1 MADFAG
7 FTNDQMFKL
16 AQMKGYTGNN
26 NIEEVNNFIMGNDK
40 AKSYVMEMFNEAT
53 TLVGRQRRG
62 FAPGGLSDAEIA
74 ALSTE
79 EAEQLVGQLGGANVK
94 GSTGDYSDLD
104 SFKSYSGW
112 QNVPGGFETWKK
124 VAEKAGYGRKDKKSS
139 DMNIKSGASAN
150 TYRYDESVASTPTT
164 TNTTANTATTNTANT
179 TGTTVQTPQN
189 FAKLATSTP
198 VNQITVTPG
207 DKTLVSEGTGQIS
220 GTPDSIDIGDI
231 SDTKTV
237 DTTTGQINAA
247 QMKDEDISKVA
258 DTIDDNL
265 KDVKAV
271 KGTVSDEAQVKAET
285 MNPEDLAAL
294 DLKAAQIDEATTVK
308 APNKRTLQ
316 ESELVSSAYDKE
328 KADDVIKK
336 TEAAFV
342 TADPSTKAMVKG
354 QLDELMSDFEPGRT
368 PPWAAGAMRTALAA
382 MNARGLN
389 ASSLAGQAIVQ
400 AAMESALPIAKADA
414 KTVAEFE
421 LQNLNNRQQATILA
435 AKQRADFLGIEFDQE
450 FRARVK
456 NASTISD
463 IAKQNYDADVQIAL
477 ENARMAQSVDIANL
491 NAENAK
497 VLSDAAALTKLDL
510 ANLDNKQ
517 KAQVA
522 NAEAFLA
529 MDLQNLKNEQQISV
543 LKSQAK
549 IDALFNDQSAE
560 NAAKQLNITEKNKVD
575 VAMANLQASQ
585 ERFNAEQQ
593 NVMAQVQ
600 FKEDAALTKF
610 FASLKENRAQFN
622 ATNALAVSTANAAW
636 YQSVTNF
643 NNGALNQANM
653 NDANN
658 STALTKM
665 QLEQDYQAARD
676 LMNWAFTAD
685 QNELQRAASI
695 FIAQLDADAKQ
706 AEANGGFFQTMI
718 NAIANIPG

>member
-53 TLVGRQRRG
+53 TLVGRQKRG
-62 FAPGGLSDAEIA
+62 FMDGGLAEMNKYISGSSGDYKD
-74 ALSTE
+74 LSTFENYDFSGAPFTKE
-79 EAEQLVGQLGGANVK
+79 EWMAQAKAEGAGSNTQQATDMNVK
-94 GSTGDYSDLD
+94 FGST
-104 SFKSYSGW
+104 
-112 QNVPGGFETWKK
+112 
-124 VAEKAGYGRKDKKSS
+124 VA
-139 DMNIKSGASAN
+139 GA
-150 TYRYDESVASTPTT
+150 TTFTPDPVT
-164 TNTTANTATTNTANT
+164 TNTNTNTTTDTTATNTTDT

-198 VNQITVTPG
+198 VNQITVKPG
-207 DKTLVSEGTGQIS
+207 DKTLVGEGTGQIS

-237 DTTTGQINAA
+237 DTTAGQIDAA

-258 DTIDDNL
+258 DTIDENL

-308 APNKRTLQ
+308 APDKRTVQ
-316 ESELVSSAYDKE
+316 DDELVQSAYDKE

-414 KTVAEFE
+414 KTVADFE

-497 VLSDAAALTKLDL
+497 IISDAAALTKLDIQ
-510 ANLDNKQ
+510 NLTNKQ
-517 KAQVA
+517 QAQLA
-522 NAEAFLA
+522 NAEAFLE
-529 MDLQNLKNEQQISV
+529 MDIQNLKNEQQVSI

-549 IDALFNDQSAE
+549 IDALFNDQAAE
-560 NAAKQLNITEKNKVD
+560 NAAKQLNIVEKNKVD

-718 NAIANIPG
+718 NAIANIPS

>member
-62 FAPGGLSDAEIA
+62 FAPGGMPLSEMNKYISGSSGDYKD
-74 ALSTE
+74 LSTFDNYDFSGAPFTKE
-79 EAEQLVGQLGGANVK
+79 EWMAQAKAEGAGSNTQQATDMNVK
-94 GSTGDYSDLD
+94 YGST
-104 SFKSYSGW
+104 
-112 QNVPGGFETWKK
+112 
-124 VAEKAGYGRKDKKSS
+124 VA
-139 DMNIKSGASAN
+139 GA
-150 TYRYDESVASTPTT
+150 TTFTPDPVTTNTT
-164 TNTTANTATTNTANT
+164 TNTDTNTTATNTTDT

-198 VNQITVTPG
+198 VNQITVKPG

-237 DTTTGQINAA
+237 DTTSGQIDAA

-258 DTIDDNL
+258 DTIDENL

-308 APNKRTLQ
+308 APDKRTVQ
-316 ESELVSSAYDKE
+316 DDELVQSAYDKE

-414 KTVAEFE
+414 KTVADFE

-435 AKQRADFLGIEFDQE
+435 AKQRAEFLGIEFDQE

-497 VLSDAAALTKLDL
+497 IISDAAALTKLDIQ
-510 ANLDNKQ
+510 NLTNKQ
-517 KAQVA
+517 QAQIA
-522 NAEAFLA
+522 NAEAFLE
-529 MDLQNLKNEQQISV
+529 MDIQNLKNEQQVSI

-549 IDALFNDQSAE
+549 IDALFNDQAAE
-560 NAAKQLNITEKNKVD
+560 NAAKQLNIVEKNKVD

>member
-16 AQMKGYTGNN
+16 AQIKGYTGNN
-26 NIEEVNNFIMGNDK
+26 NIDDVNKFIMGNDK
-40 AKSYVMEMFNEAT
+40 ARSYIMEMFNEAT

-62 FAPGGLSDAEIA
+62 FAPGGLAEMNKYISGSSGDYKD
-74 ALSTE
+74 LSTFDNYDFSQAPFTKE
-79 EAEQLVGQLGGANVK
+79 EWMAQAKAEGAGSNTQQATDMNK
-94 GSTGDYSDLD
+94 KFGST
-104 SFKSYSGW
+104 
-112 QNVPGGFETWKK
+112 
-124 VAEKAGYGRKDKKSS
+124 VA
-139 DMNIKSGASAN
+139 GA
-150 TYRYDESVASTPTT
+150 TTFTPDPVTTNTT
-164 TNTTANTATTNTANT
+164 TNTDTNTTATNTTDT

-207 DKTLVSEGTGQIS
+207 DKTLIGSGTGQIS

-231 SDTKTV
+231 DTAKTV
-237 DTTTGQINAA
+237 GTSTDVTASQI
-247 QMKDEDISKVA
+247 KDADISKVA
-258 DTIDDNL
+258 DDIDDKL
-265 KDVKAV
+265 KNVTAEQGK
-271 KGTVSDEAQVKAET
+271 VSDKAQVKAQT
-285 MNPEDLAAL
+285 MDTDDLAQL
-294 DLKAAQIDEATTVK
+294 DLDAAKIDKAQTVK
-308 APNKRTLQ
+308 APDKRTVQ
-316 ESELVSSAYDKE
+316 DEELVQSAYDQE
-328 KADDVIKK
+328 KADNVIQK
-336 TEAAFV
+336 TEAAFA
-342 TADPSTKAMVKG
+342 TATPTEKATVQG
-354 QLDELMSDFEPGRT
+354 QLSDLMSDFDRVDQT

-382 MNARGLN
+382 LNARGLSG
-389 ASSLAGQAIVQ
+389 SSLAGQAIVQ
-400 AAMESALPIAKADA
+400 AAMESALPIATADA
-414 KTVAEFE
+414 NTIAKFE
-421 LQNLNNRQQATILA
+421 MQNLNNRQQATILA
-435 AKQRADFLGIEFDQE
+435 AEQRAAFLKIDFDQE
-450 FRARVK
+450 FQARVK
-456 NASTISD
+456 NASTISE

-497 VLSDAAALTKLDL
+497 VLSDAAALTKLDIQ
-510 ANLDNKQ
+510 NLTNKQ
-517 KAQVA
+517 QAQVA
-522 NAEAFLA
+522 NAKAFLD
-529 MDLQNLKNEQQISV
+529 MDIANLNAKQQTNI
-543 LKSQAK
+543 LKAQAK
-549 IDALFNDQSAE
+549 VDALFNDQSAE

-658 STALTKM
+658 ATALTKM

-706 AEANGGFFQTMI
+706 AEANGGFFQTLI
-718 NAIANIPG
+718 NAIANIPS

>member
-62 FAPGGLSDAEIA
+62 FAPGGMPLSEMNKYISGSSGDYKD
-74 ALSTE
+74 LSTFDNYDFSGAPFTKE
-79 EAEQLVGQLGGANVK
+79 EWMAQAKAEGAGSNTQQATDMNK
-94 GSTGDYSDLD
+94 KFGST
-104 SFKSYSGW
+104 
-112 QNVPGGFETWKK
+112 VPGATTFTPDP
-124 VAEKAGYGRKDKKSS
+124 VTT
-139 DMNIKSGASAN
+139 N
-150 TYRYDESVASTPTT
+150 TD
-164 TNTTANTATTNTANT
+164 TNTTATNTTDT

-198 VNQITVTPG
+198 VNQITVKPG

-237 DTTTGQINAA
+237 DTTAGQIDAA

-258 DTIDDNL
+258 DDIDENL

-308 APNKRTLQ
+308 APDKRTVQ
-316 ESELVSSAYDKE
+316 DDELVQSAYDKE

-368 PPWAAGAMRTALAA
+368 PPWAAGAMRIALAA

-414 KTVAEFE
+414 KTVADFE

-435 AKQRADFLGIEFDQE
+435 AKQRAEFLGIEFDQE

-497 VLSDAAALTKLDL
+497 IISDAAALTKLDIQ
-510 ANLDNKQ
+510 NLTNKQ
-517 KAQVA
+517 QAQIA
-522 NAEAFLA
+522 NAEAFLE
-529 MDLQNLKNEQQISV
+529 MDIQNLKNEQQVSI

-549 IDALFNDQSAE
+549 IDALFNDQAAE
-560 NAAKQLNITEKNKVD
+560 NAAKQLNIVEKNKVD

-718 NAIANIPG
+718 NAIANIPS

>member
-74 ALSTE
+74 ALTPE
-79 EAEQLVGQLGGANVK
+79 EAEKLVPLYGAIKGG
-94 GSTGDYSDLD
+94 TGDYSNLD

-124 VAEKAGYGRKDKKSS
+124 VAEKAGYGKQDKKSS

-150 TYRYDESVASTPTT
+150 TYRYDESAASTPNTTT
-164 TNTTANTATTNTANT
+164 TNTTTNTATTNTANT

-308 APNKRTLQ
+308 APDKRTVQ
-316 ESELVSSAYDKE
+316 DDELVQSAYDKE

-435 AKQRADFLGIEFDQE
+435 AKQRAEFLGIEFDQE

>member
-62 FAPGGLSDAEIA
+62 FAPGGMPLSEMNKYISGSSGDYKD
-74 ALSTE
+74 LSTFDNYDFSGAPFTKE
-79 EAEQLVGQLGGANVK
+79 EWMAQAKAEGAGSNTQQATDMNK
-94 GSTGDYSDLD
+94 KFGST
-104 SFKSYSGW
+104 
-112 QNVPGGFETWKK
+112 VPGATTF
-124 VAEKAGYGRKDKKSS
+124 
-139 DMNIKSGASAN
+139 
-150 TYRYDESVASTPTT
+150 TPDPVTTNTT
-164 TNTTANTATTNTANT
+164 TNTDTNTTATNTTDT
-179 TGTTVQTPQN
+179 TGTTIETPQN

-198 VNQITVTPG
+198 VNQITVKPG

-237 DTTTGQINAA
+237 DTTAGQIDAA

-258 DTIDDNL
+258 DDIDENL

-308 APNKRTLQ
+308 APDKRTVQ
-316 ESELVSSAYDKE
+316 DDELVQSAYDKE

-414 KTVAEFE
+414 KTVADFE

-435 AKQRADFLGIEFDQE
+435 AKQRAEFLGIEFDQE

-497 VLSDAAALTKLDL
+497 IISDAAALTKLDIQ
-510 ANLDNKQ
+510 NLTNKQ
-517 KAQVA
+517 QAQIA
-522 NAEAFLA
+522 NAEAFLE
-529 MDLQNLKNEQQISV
+529 MDIQNLKNEQQVSI

-549 IDALFNDQSAE
+549 IDALFNDQAAE

-718 NAIANIPG
+718 NAIANIG

>member
-62 FAPGGLSDAEIA
+62 FAPGGMPLSEMNKYISGSSGDYKD
-74 ALSTE
+74 LSTFDNYDFSGAPFTKE
-79 EAEQLVGQLGGANVK
+79 EWMAQAKAEGAGSNTQQATDMNVK
-94 GSTGDYSDLD
+94 YGST
-104 SFKSYSGW
+104 
-112 QNVPGGFETWKK
+112 
-124 VAEKAGYGRKDKKSS
+124 VA
-139 DMNIKSGASAN
+139 GA
-150 TYRYDESVASTPTT
+150 TTFTPDPVTTNTT
-164 TNTTANTATTNTANT
+164 TNTDTNTTATNTTDT
-179 TGTTVQTPQN
+179 TGTTVETPQN

-198 VNQITVTPG
+198 VSQITVKPG
-207 DKTLVSEGTGQIS
+207 DKTLVGEGTGQIS

-237 DTTTGQINAA
+237 DTTSGQIDAA

-258 DTIDDNL
+258 DTIDENL

-308 APNKRTLQ
+308 APDKRTVQ
-316 ESELVSSAYDKE
+316 DDELVQSAYDKE

-414 KTVAEFE
+414 KTVADFE

-435 AKQRADFLGIEFDQE
+435 AKQRAEFLGIEFDQE

-497 VLSDAAALTKLDL
+497 IISDAAALTKLDIQ
-510 ANLDNKQ
+510 NLTNKQ
-517 KAQVA
+517 QAQIA
-522 NAEAFLA
+522 NAEAFLE
-529 MDLQNLKNEQQISV
+529 MDIQNLKNEQQVSI

-549 IDALFNDQSAE
+549 IDALFNDQAAE
-560 NAAKQLNITEKNKVD
+560 NAAKQLNIVEKNKVD

>member
-1 MADFAG
+1 MEQFAG
-7 FTNDQMFKL
+7 FTNSQFKTIL
-16 AQMKGYTGNN
+16 NKLGYESNSLQTD
-26 NIEEVNNFIMGNDK
+26 EVNAFLAANPNAS
-40 AKSYVMEMFNEAT
+40 AKLGQYTMIARQMVSNK
-53 TLVGRQRRG
+53 GRPRRG
-62 FAPGGLSDAEIA
+62 FFPGGLAEMNKYIKGSSGDYKD
-74 ALSTE
+74 LSTFENYDFSQAPFTKE
-79 EAEQLVGQLGGANVK
+79 EWMAQAKAEGAGSNTQQATNMNVK
-94 GSTGDYSDLD
+94 YGST
-104 SFKSYSGW
+104 
-112 QNVPGGFETWKK
+112 
-124 VAEKAGYGRKDKKSS
+124 VA
-139 DMNIKSGASAN
+139 GA
-150 TYRYDESVASTPTT
+150 TTFTPDPVTTNTT
-164 TNTTANTATTNTANT
+164 TNTDTNTTATNTTDT

-198 VNQITVTPG
+198 VSQITVKPG
-207 DKTLVSEGTGQIS
+207 DKTLVGEGTGQIS

-237 DTTTGQINAA
+237 DTTAGQIDAA
-247 QMKDEDISKVA
+247 QMQDEDISKVA
-258 DTIDDNL
+258 DTIDENL

-308 APNKRTLQ
+308 APDKRTVQ
-316 ESELVSSAYDKE
+316 DDELVQSAYDKE

-435 AKQRADFLGIEFDQE
+435 AKQRAEFLGIEFDQE

-497 VLSDAAALTKLDL
+497 IISDAAALTKLDIQ
-510 ANLDNKQ
+510 NLTNKQ
-517 KAQVA
+517 QAQIA
-522 NAEAFLA
+522 NAEAFLE
-529 MDLQNLKNEQQISV
+529 MDIQNLKNEQQVSI

-549 IDALFNDQSAE
+549 IDALFNDQAAE
-560 NAAKQLNITEKNKVD
+560 NAAKQLNIVEKNKVD

>member
-62 FAPGGLSDAEIA
+62 FAPGGMPLSEMNKYISGSSGDYKD
-74 ALSTE
+74 LSTFDNYDFSGAPFTKE
-79 EAEQLVGQLGGANVK
+79 EWMAQAKAEGAGSNTQQATDMNK
-94 GSTGDYSDLD
+94 KFGST
-104 SFKSYSGW
+104 
-112 QNVPGGFETWKK
+112 VPGATTFTPDP
-124 VAEKAGYGRKDKKSS
+124 VTT
-139 DMNIKSGASAN
+139 N
-150 TYRYDESVASTPTT
+150 TD
-164 TNTTANTATTNTANT
+164 TNTTATNTTDT

-198 VNQITVTPG
+198 VNQITVKPG

-237 DTTTGQINAA
+237 DTTAGQIDAA

-258 DTIDDNL
+258 DDIDENL

-308 APNKRTLQ
+308 APDKRTVQ
-316 ESELVSSAYDKE
+316 DDELVQSAYDKE

-414 KTVAEFE
+414 KTVADFE

-435 AKQRADFLGIEFDQE
+435 AKQRAEFLGIEFDQE

-497 VLSDAAALTKLDL
+497 IISDAAALTKLDIQ
-510 ANLDNKQ
+510 NLTNKQ
-517 KAQVA
+517 QAQIA
-522 NAEAFLA
+522 NAEAFLE
-529 MDLQNLKNEQQISV
+529 MDIQNLKNEQQVSI

-549 IDALFNDQSAE
+549 IDALFNDQAAE

-718 NAIANIPG
+718 NAIANIPS

>member
-62 FAPGGLSDAEIA
+62 FAPGGMPLSEMNKYISGSSGDYKD
-74 ALSTE
+74 LSTFDNYDFSGAPFTKE
-79 EAEQLVGQLGGANVK
+79 EWMAQAKAEGAGSNTQQATDMNVK
-94 GSTGDYSDLD
+94 YGST
-104 SFKSYSGW
+104 
-112 QNVPGGFETWKK
+112 
-124 VAEKAGYGRKDKKSS
+124 VA
-139 DMNIKSGASAN
+139 GA
-150 TYRYDESVASTPTT
+150 TTFTPDPVTTNTT
-164 TNTTANTATTNTANT
+164 TNTDTNTTATNTTDT
-179 TGTTVQTPQN
+179 TGTTVETPQN

-198 VNQITVTPG
+198 VSQITVTPG
-207 DKTLVSEGTGQIS
+207 DKTLVGEGTGQIS

-237 DTTTGQINAA
+237 DTTSGQIDAA

-258 DTIDDNL
+258 DTIDENL

-308 APNKRTLQ
+308 APDKRTVQ
-316 ESELVSSAYDKE
+316 DDELVQSAYDKE

-414 KTVAEFE
+414 KTVADFE

-435 AKQRADFLGIEFDQE
+435 AKQRAEFLGIEFDQE

-497 VLSDAAALTKLDL
+497 IISDAAALTKLDIQ
-510 ANLDNKQ
+510 NLTNKQ
-517 KAQVA
+517 QAQIA
-522 NAEAFLA
+522 NAEAFLE
-529 MDLQNLKNEQQISV
+529 MDIQNLKNEQQVSI

-549 IDALFNDQSAE
+549 IDALFNDQAAE
-560 NAAKQLNITEKNKVD
+560 NAAKQLNIVEKNKVD

>member
-53 TLVGRQRRG
+53 TLVGRQKRG
-62 FAPGGLSDAEIA
+62 FMDGGLAEMNKYISGSSGDYKD
-74 ALSTE
+74 LSTFENYDFSGAPFTKE
-79 EAEQLVGQLGGANVK
+79 EWMAQAKAEGAGSNTQQATDMNVK
-94 GSTGDYSDLD
+94 FGST
-104 SFKSYSGW
+104 
-112 QNVPGGFETWKK
+112 
-124 VAEKAGYGRKDKKSS
+124 VA
-139 DMNIKSGASAN
+139 GA
-150 TYRYDESVASTPTT
+150 TTFTPDPVT
-164 TNTTANTATTNTANT
+164 TNTNTNTTTDTTATNTTDT

-207 DKTLVSEGTGQIS
+207 DKTLVSEGTGQVS

-237 DTTTGQINAA
+237 DTTAGQINAA
-247 QMKDEDISKVA
+247 QMQDEDISKVA
-258 DTIDDNL
+258 DTIDENL

-308 APNKRTLQ
+308 APDKRTVQ
-316 ESELVSSAYDKE
+316 DDELVQSAYDKE

-414 KTVAEFE
+414 KTVADFE

-497 VLSDAAALTKLDL
+497 IISDAAALTKLDIQ
-510 ANLDNKQ
+510 NLTNKQ
-517 KAQVA
+517 QAQLA
-522 NAEAFLA
+522 NAEAFLE
-529 MDLQNLKNEQQISV
+529 MDIQNLKNEQQVSI

-549 IDALFNDQSAE
+549 IDALFNDQAAE
-560 NAAKQLNITEKNKVD
+560 NAAKQLNIVEKNKVD

-718 NAIANIPG
+718 NAIANIPS

>member
-62 FAPGGLSDAEIA
+62 FAPGGMPLSEMNKYISGSSGDYKD
-74 ALSTE
+74 LSTFDNYDFSGAPFTKE
-79 EAEQLVGQLGGANVK
+79 EWMAQAKAEGAGSNTQQATDMNVK
-94 GSTGDYSDLD
+94 YGST
-104 SFKSYSGW
+104 
-112 QNVPGGFETWKK
+112 
-124 VAEKAGYGRKDKKSS
+124 VA
-139 DMNIKSGASAN
+139 GA
-150 TYRYDESVASTPTT
+150 TTFTPDPVTTNTT
-164 TNTTANTATTNTANT
+164 TNTDTNTTATNTTDT

-198 VNQITVTPG
+198 VSQITVKPG
-207 DKTLVSEGTGQIS
+207 DKTLVGEGTGQIS

-237 DTTTGQINAA
+237 DTTSGQIDAA

-258 DTIDDNL
+258 DTIDENL

-308 APNKRTLQ
+308 APDKRTVQ
-316 ESELVSSAYDKE
+316 DDELVQSAYDKE

-414 KTVAEFE
+414 KTVADFE

-435 AKQRADFLGIEFDQE
+435 AKQRAEFLGIEFDQE

-497 VLSDAAALTKLDL
+497 IISDAAALTKLDIQ
-510 ANLDNKQ
+510 NLTNKQ
-517 KAQVA
+517 QAQIA
-522 NAEAFLA
+522 NAEAFLE
-529 MDLQNLKNEQQISV
+529 MDIQNLKNEQQVSI

-549 IDALFNDQSAE
+549 IDALFNDQAAE
-560 NAAKQLNITEKNKVD
+560 NAAKQLNIVEKNKVD